1 MWGQDHVWCC
11 RDRVVLRGRLDREHV
26 ESGAGNPAGAERLV
40 ERHLIEESAT
50 RDIDDNGSGTEQ
62 TELTRADQPAG
73 RVGHWQ
79 MKCQHIGLGQQF
91 VERCGQP
98 DVFGRLGNE
107 GVENR

>member
-1 MWGQDHVWCC
+1 MAP
-11 RDRVVLRGRLDREHV
+11 GR
-26 ESGAGNPAGAERLV
+26 SKPSSTAP
-40 ERHLIEESAT
+40 ISP
-50 RDIDDNGSGTEQ
+50 Q
-62 TELTRADQPAG
+62 G

-107 GVENR
+107 GVKTDDSCCKRSDSVRNGAADSAEPDDADCESTHRGYGLELRP